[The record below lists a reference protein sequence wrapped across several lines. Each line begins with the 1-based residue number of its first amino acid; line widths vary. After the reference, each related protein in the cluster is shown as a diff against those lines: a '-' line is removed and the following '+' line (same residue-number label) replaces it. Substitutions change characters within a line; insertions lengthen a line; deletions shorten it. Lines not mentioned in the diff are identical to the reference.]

1 MGVGF
6 SLLKRPI
13 HAAVWEKYPMS
24 PRPAPPPPHSPF
36 CIKEDGNL
44 LTELS
49 QVPGPEPG
57 TVQIQ

>member
-1 MGVGF
+1 MPDECWLF
-6 SLLKRPI
+6 PLKKTYPCSSLGNI
-13 HAAVWEKYPMS
+13 SHVT
-24 PRPAPPPPHSPF
+24 PF